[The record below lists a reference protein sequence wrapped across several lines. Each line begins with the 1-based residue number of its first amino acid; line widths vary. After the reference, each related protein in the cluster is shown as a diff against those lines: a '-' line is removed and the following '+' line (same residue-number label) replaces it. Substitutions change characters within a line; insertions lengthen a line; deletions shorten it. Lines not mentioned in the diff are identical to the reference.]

1 MREVLATPFG
11 WALSGLYDLLVGI
24 GTGTGSYILA
34 ILIITLFVKLVLL
47 PASISQQKNSAK
59 QVRLNTKVNKI
70 KQKYAGNQQKIQE
83 ETQALYQR
91 EGFGAANMG
100 CLPLMAQLIVMM
112 GVYGV
117 IYAPI
122 THVLQFGKEKIEALQ
137 NAPVLQEALK
147 DVVNTNSKSSSGVQF
162 AILNNISAD
171 TVIDGI
177 TNADMERLIE
187 LKNNFVFDL
196 GFLGELNL
204 LREPNFKEPSILWVI
219 PVLAF
224 LTAMLSSVFM
234 YFKQR
239 KQNPEMAKNPTMGC
253 MTFMSPVMS
262 LVFTF
267 MFPAGV
273 GVYWIIS
280 NIFAFVQQVFL
291 TYFYSPKKVI
301 AQQMVDETV
310 VRRSKENNTK
320 RRVDIEKK

>member
-1 MREVLATPFG
+1 MREILATPFG
-11 WALSGLYDLLVGI
+11 WALSGLYNLFNEIGVGSF
-24 GTGTGSYILA
+24 SYILA
-34 ILIITLFVKLVLL
+34 IVLITVIVKVVLL

-100 CLPLMAQLIVMM
+100 CSSLIIQMIVMI
-112 GVYGV
+112 GLYGV

-122 THVLQFGKEKIEALQ
+122 THVLQFKSEKVELLKTALGIVSDAKKKNSNGIEFEILGKIEEGMASI
-137 NAPVLQEALK
+137 K
-147 DVVNTNSKSSSGVQF
+147 G
-162 AILNNISAD
+162 ISD
-171 TVIDGI
+171 IDL
-177 TNADMERLIE
+177 DKLIE
-187 LKNNFVFDL
+187 LKDNFVFNI
-196 GFLGELNL
+196 GNMELSL
-204 LREPNFKEPSILWVI
+204 LDSPNYKDPSILWII
-219 PVLAF
+219 PILAF

-234 YFKQR
+234 YIKQR
-239 KQNPEMAKNPTMGC
+239 KQNPDMAKNPTMGC

-267 MFPAGV
+267 MFPAGI
-273 GVYWIIS
+273 GVYWIVS

-291 TYFYSPKKVI
+291 SYFYSPKKVI